1 MSARVSWRRL
11 GATMGGLRELSGD
24 RVRLL
29 PLMVGMSV
37 LAFLFE
43 GLAIYLIFP
52 LIETLGGSGLG
63 ADRTDPIGW
72 ISRAFASVP
81 EDRRVAAV
89 VAAIVVCVLLKSVIS
104 YAATA
109 IFANAT
115 QRIGD
120 DIRRRSFEQVLAA
133 SPLFHGSRP
142 AGAMVNTL
150 ASQTWAVSQGLE
162 KVAHLLMQTAA
173 VLVFLT
179 LLLLMSGT
187 ALLAILAGVVVAG
200 LTTRAINRAVARL
213 GRQAVHANEALT
225 VRMMEG
231 LSGHTTL
238 RLFNGEAAARQT
250 FGAASDRTR
259 RTLYHLSLVSSLP
272 QLTIEVIFASVIGV
286 VLVLLETGSV
296 GEVLVLVALLLRMQ
310 PHAMALVHARAVLAG
325 LGGAIE
331 NLEAL
336 RDAAA
341 RTREPS
347 GLPPAPAIREAI
359 GLSHVS
365 FSYPQAEEEGAA
377 PSALEDV
384 SFDIPAGRVTALV
397 GHSGA
402 GKSTVAMLLCRL
414 AAPDAGAVRIDD
426 ADLAGFDG
434 ASWRERCAFV
444 PQNVF
449 LFNDTVRNNIAL
461 GRPGAGDADILDA
474 ARRAN
479 AHDFILELPQG
490 YDTRVGD
497 RGDSLSGGQRQ
508 RIALARALLREP
520 ELLILDEA
528 TNALD
533 PRSERLVSDA
543 LHAEGT
549 SRTTV
554 VIAHRLST
562 VMRADR
568 VVVLDRGRVVE
579 TGTPAALARRAG
591 AFANL
596 FAHELERA

>member
-63 ADRTDPIGW
+63 AERTDPIGW

-81 EDRRVAAV
+81 EERRVAAV

-104 YAATA
+104 YAAAA

-213 GRQAVHANEALT
+213 GRQAVQANEALT

-238 RLFNGEAAARQT
+238 RLFNGEAAAQTT

-272 QLTIEVIFASVIGV
+272 QLTIEVIFAGVIGV

-325 LGGAIE
+325 LGGA
-331 NLEAL
+331 
-336 RDAAA
+336 
-341 RTREPS
+341 
-347 GLPPAPAIREAI
+347 
-359 GLSHVS
+359 V
-365 FSYPQAEEEGAA
+365 
-377 PSALEDV
+377 
-384 SFDIPAGRVTALV
+384 
-397 GHSGA
+397 
-402 GKSTVAMLLCRL
+402 
-414 AAPDAGAVRIDD
+414 
-426 ADLAGFDG
+426 
-434 ASWRERCAFV
+434 
-444 PQNVF
+444 
-449 LFNDTVRNNIAL
+449 
-461 GRPGAGDADILDA
+461 
-474 ARRAN
+474 
-479 AHDFILELPQG
+479 
-490 YDTRVGD
+490 
-497 RGDSLSGGQRQ
+497 
-508 RIALARALLREP
+508 
-520 ELLILDEA
+520 
-528 TNALD
+528 
-533 PRSERLVSDA
+533 
-543 LHAEGT
+543 
-549 SRTTV
+549 
-554 VIAHRLST
+554 
-562 VMRADR
+562 
-568 VVVLDRGRVVE
+568 
-579 TGTPAALARRAG
+579 
-591 AFANL
+591 
-596 FAHELERA
+596 

>member
-1 MSARVSWRRL
+1 MSARYSWMRL
-11 GATMGGLRELSGD
+11 GATLGGLRDLSGD

-29 PLMVGMSV
+29 PVMVGISV

-63 ADRTDPIGW
+63 AERNDPIGW

-89 VAAIVVCVLLKSVIS
+89 VAAIVACVLVKSVIS
-104 YAATA
+104 YAAAA

-120 DIRRRSFEQVLAA
+120 DIRQRSFEQVLAA

-162 KVAHLLMQTAA
+162 KVAHLLMQAAA
-173 VLVFLT
+173 VLVFLV
-179 LLLLMSGT
+179 LLVLISST
-187 ALLAILAGVVVAG
+187 ALLAILVGVVVAG
-200 LTTRAINRAVARL
+200 LAARAINRSVARL
-213 GRQAVHANEALT
+213 GRQAVRANETLT

-238 RLFNGEAAARQT
+238 RLFNGEGAARQT
-250 FGAASDRTR
+250 FGAASEQTR
-259 RTLYHLSLVSSLP
+259 QTLFRLSLVSALP
-272 QLTIEVIFASVIGV
+272 QLTLEVIFAGVIGV
-286 VLVLLETGSV
+286 VLILLDTTSV

-310 PHAMALVHARAVLAG
+310 PHAMALVHTRAVLAS
-325 LGGAIE
+325 LAGAIE
-331 NLEAL
+331 NLEDL

-347 GLPPAPAIREAI
+347 GLPPAPPIRDVI
-359 GLSHVS
+359 SLSHVS
-365 FSYPQAEEEGAA
+365 FSYPQPAEGG
-377 PSALEDV
+377 PTLVALDDV

-402 GKSTVAMLLCRL
+402 GKSTIAMLLCRL
-414 AAPDAGAVRIDD
+414 ADPDGGAVRIDG
-426 ADLAGFDG
+426 ADLSGFDA
-434 ASWRERCAFV
+434 ASWRDRCAFV
-444 PQNVF
+444 PQSVF

-461 GRPGAGDADILDA
+461 GRPGASDAEILDA

-479 AHDFILELPQG
+479 AHDFILELSQG
-490 YDTRVGD
+490 YETRVGD
-497 RGDSLSGGQRQ
+497 RGDNLSGGQRQ

-543 LHAEGT
+543 LHSEGNA
-549 SRTTV
+549 RTTV

-568 VVVLDRGRVVE
+568 VVVLDQGRVVE
-579 TGTPAALARRAG
+579 MGTPEDLGRG
-591 AFANL
+591 GSAFANL
-596 FAHELERA
+596 FEHELERA

>member
-1 MSARVSWRRL
+1 
-11 GATMGGLRELSGD
+11 
-24 RVRLL
+24 
-29 PLMVGMSV
+29 
-37 LAFLFE
+37 
-43 GLAIYLIFP
+43 
-52 LIETLGGSGLG
+52 
-63 ADRTDPIGW
+63 
-72 ISRAFASVP
+72 
-81 EDRRVAAV
+81 
-89 VAAIVVCVLLKSVIS
+89 
-104 YAATA
+104 
-109 IFANAT
+109 
-115 QRIGD
+115 
-120 DIRRRSFEQVLAA
+120 
-133 SPLFHGSRP
+133 
-142 AGAMVNTL
+142 
-150 ASQTWAVSQGLE
+150 
-162 KVAHLLMQTAA
+162 
-173 VLVFLT
+173 
-179 LLLLMSGT
+179 
-187 ALLAILAGVVVAG
+187 
-200 LTTRAINRAVARL
+200 
-213 GRQAVHANEALT
+213 
-225 VRMMEG
+225 
-231 LSGHTTL
+231 
-238 RLFNGEAAARQT
+238 
-250 FGAASDRTR
+250 
-259 RTLYHLSLVSSLP
+259 
-272 QLTIEVIFASVIGV
+272 
-286 VLVLLETGSV
+286 
-296 GEVLVLVALLLRMQ
+296 
-310 PHAMALVHARAVLAG
+310 
-325 LGGAIE
+325 
-331 NLEAL
+331 
-336 RDAAA
+336 
-341 RTREPS
+341 REPS

-414 AAPDAGAVRIDD
+414 AAPDAGAVRIDG

-568 VVVLDRGRVVE
+568 VVVLDRGRVVD
-579 TGTPAALARRAG
+579 TGTPEALARRPG
-591 AFANL
+591 AFASL
-596 FAHELERA
+596 FAHELERT